1 MLPAFTALRL
11 TADRNAALTGA
22 AQVEPRG
29 QSARG
34 IRRLTASLT
43 LKMIALFSIFV
54 ALPILLYGQ
63 FESADRKERDLVISA
78 LQRQSWLIAQALAP
92 LLDSPSQRLHTSLG
106 EELGKYTDNGS
117 TLRLM
122 FRPSDAGAEKQ
133 FYYVAS
139 APRVAADQLTTEL
152 DTLAERGILA
162 RLAETCSWD
171 APIEVR
177 YRQPNGRE
185 QILTSVIPIQTRWG
199 CWVLISAHATSE
211 FLKTSIGLPFWQTPE
226 IRMAAFIYILGAF
239 LALVIALSV
248 RRSVRHFGK
257 VAREIRQGRSASQ
270 SFAARNPV
278 PEFNGVAADFDQLV
292 QDLRSIARDI
302 RQTAEDNAHSFKTP
316 LATVQSSIETL
327 RRGVAGGEPWIQRA
341 IDLIDKSVD
350 RLAALVNAAQRLDNN
365 TADLI
370 EAPRS
375 EINVTQV
382 VADLLQRY
390 RALLAERGIRLARR
404 LDDPIVVRAPKETLV
419 VVCENILDN
428 AISFAPPDSTI
439 RVTLGKTDGMAYL
452 DFEDE
457 GPGIDPK
464 KLDHIFER
472 YFSLRRPPTPA
483 GEEIINDQPRP
494 DHAGL
499 GLWIVKRNVEALGG
513 RVTATNRIGG
523 GFSVRVA
530 LPTVDG

>member
-1 MLPAFTALRL
+1 MLPILTALRS
-11 TADRNAALTGA
+11 TTDRTTDFTDAVPG
-22 AQVEPRG
+22 EPRERRM
-29 QSARG
+29 RG
-34 IRRLTASLT
+34 IRRLAASLM
-43 LKMIALFSIFV
+43 LKMVALVTIFV

-106 EELGKYTDNGS
+106 EELSKYTDDGS
-117 TLRLM
+117 TLLLM

-139 APRVAADQLTTEL
+139 APRVASDQLTVEL

-162 RLAETCSWD
+162 RLSETCSWD
-171 APIEVR
+171 APVEVR
-177 YRQPNGRE
+177 YKQPNGRE
-185 QILTSVIPIQTRWG
+185 QILTSVIPIQSRWG
-199 CWVLISAHATSE
+199 CWVLISAHATSD

-226 IRMAAFIYILGAF
+226 IRMAAIIYILGAF

-248 RRSVRHFGK
+248 RRSVRHFGQ
-257 VAREIRQGRSASQ
+257 VAREIRQGRSASH
-270 SFAARNPV
+270 SFAVRNLV
-278 PEFNGVAADFDQLV
+278 REFNGVAADFDQLV
-292 QDLRSIARDI
+292 QDLRSVARDI

-327 RRGVAGGEPWIQRA
+327 RRGIVGGEPWIQRTL
-341 IDLIDKSVD
+341 DLVDGSID
-350 RLAALVNAAQRLDNN
+350 RLTALVNAAQRLDNN

-375 EINVTQV
+375 EIDVTQA
-382 VADLLQRY
+382 VADLLLRY

-404 LDDPIVVRAPKETLV
+404 LDQAIVVRAPKETLD

-428 AISFAPPDSTI
+428 AISFAPPDTTI
-439 RVTLGKTDGMAYL
+439 RVTLGKADGMAYL

-457 GPGIDPK
+457 GPGIEPE

-472 YFSLRRPPTPA
+472 YFSLRRPPTLA
-483 GEEIINDQPRP
+483 DDNVNDGESRP

-513 RVTATNRIGG
+513 
-523 GFSVRVA
+523 
-530 LPTVDG
+530 